1 MNKITPMWDG
11 PTKVVDSNDLSMHT
25 ANGWVILDQFDE
37 EVLMPVCNSM
47 PRGYALPDNHHNHY
61 GDTGMVDTTEHVKLS
76 TRKFLL
82 GQPVKSAVAEAAQ
95 KVSEANNEKYN
106 AEHRAKQAEK
116 EFEACKKQL
125 NDMENDRDT
134 FKARSSQRYD
144 EVEKEKSLR
153 RKLELDMGK
162 IRKHI
167 GDGKW
172 AEIVGA

>member
-1 MNKITPMWDG
+1 MNKITPMWEG
-11 PTKVVDSNDLSMHT
+11 PTKVVDSDNLSVWT

-37 EVLMPVCNSM
+37 EVMMPICNSM
-47 PRGYALPDNHHNHY
+47 PRGFALPDNHYNHH
-61 GDTGMVDTTEHVKLS
+61 GDDGMVQTTEHMKLS

-82 GQPVKSAVAEAAQ
+82 GQPVKSAVADAAKQ
-95 KVSEANNEKYN
+95 VNDANNEKYA
-106 AEHRAKQAEK
+106 AEHTLKQAEK
-116 EFEACKKQL
+116 EYEACKKQL
-125 NDMENDRDT
+125 NDMENDRNT
-134 FKARSSQRYD
+134 FKATASQRYD
-144 EVEKEKSLR
+144 EVQTEKRLR